1 LRKGGRPGLSVHLT
15 LTLEGGPSKL
25 RGDGSVAKFE
35 LLIELTKDGAVRHIE
50 MPIQTAVV
58 GCLFIELLKFQQ
70 PDAVRFATPPHAPY
84 WVILEVDPAAFV
96 VAAK

>member
-1 LRKGGRPGLSVHLT
+1 
-15 LTLEGGPSKL
+15 
-25 RGDGSVAKFE
+25 
-35 LLIELTKDGAVRHIE
+35 
-50 MPIQTAVV
+50 MPIQTAAV